1 MPLPSDAIIWA
12 EQDTDHTARIILSVI
27 LHVHAGL

>member
-12 EQDTDHTARIILSVI
+12 EPDTDHTAGIILSVI